1 MQTYFVY
8 RKETHINT
16 NSKEEKEGYTF
27 IFSTGVSEEDRDKKK
42 ARKGKGKGRSL
53 EGMENAGVGMVIS
66 NKAKR
71 SLIDFEQINGRIMW
85 MKFKAQGNPIY
96 IYSIF

>member
-1 MQTYFVY
+1 MKLTE
-8 RKETHINT
+8 REINLLIYLK

-27 IFSTGVSEEDRDKKK
+27 IFSTGISEEDRDKKK

-71 SLIDFEQINGRIMW
+71 SLIDFEQI
-85 MKFKAQGNPIY
+85 KETQEV
-96 IYSIF
+96 